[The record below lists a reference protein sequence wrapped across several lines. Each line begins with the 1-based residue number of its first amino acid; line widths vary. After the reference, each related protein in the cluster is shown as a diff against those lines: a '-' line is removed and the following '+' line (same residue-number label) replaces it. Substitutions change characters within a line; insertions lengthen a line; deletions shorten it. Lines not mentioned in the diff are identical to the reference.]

1 MIISYE
7 PILTKIALPE
17 IPGIKKNENATKP
30 LKNIKG
36 ILSMDWIFI
45 NPIKNPNNPPS
56 KNKKTF
62 L

>member
-36 ILSMDWIFI
+36 EASWTQKFDFSYNAAVNHMKI
-45 NPIKNPNNPPS
+45 
-56 KNKKTF
+56 
-62 L
+62 

>member
-36 ILSMDWIFI
+36 Y
-45 NPIKNPNNPPS
+45 
-56 KNKKTF
+56 TF
-62 L
+62 NGLNVY

>member
-36 ILSMDWIFI
+36 ILSMD
-45 NPIKNPNNPPS
+45 
-56 KNKKTF
+56 
-62 L
+62 